1 MPAAFMKTRV
11 LVVVAATVVCAG
23 AAVSTQ
29 SPRFFSDDPIA
40 TEPDTEDASG
50 AQPTDIGLA
59 YDLSYN
65 IFVTKE
71 RTPSNKRARNI
82 NTVDEVPDSS
92 WFTNRI
98 GSRAVTVDDIVRG
111 PNVGP
116 APAPE
121 KWVIIR
127 EKSAGFAPGFTAL
140 DASGETWFISFDP
153 PPNPKGATG
162 AMVIANKLFW
172 TLGYNQVETFLTKI
186 DPRRVQIDPTAT
198 VRRPNGERT
207 PFTHSDLAA
216 VLERAARNA
225 DGTYEAAAARQLR
238 GKILGPFRYEGTR
251 PDDPNDIV
259 PHEERREL
267 RALRVF
273 GAWTNLTDLKAGN
286 TLDTLVIENGRSVV
300 KHYLQDVGSTFG
312 MGANGPHDWDEGWE
326 YFYQAGTTRK
336 RLLTFGFGLSPW
348 QTVPYMDYES
358 VGRFEGDRFDPTTW
372 KPHIPTTGYI
382 DMRPDDAFWAARRVM
397 AFSDELIRAVVKT
410 GEFTET
416 GAEEYLADVLIK
428 RRNAIGRAYLPAI
441 NPIVDPKLSGSG
453 ALTFDNAAVQHGLEA
468 PESYKA
474 VWSTFD
480 NATGA
485 TTHIGDSDGR
495 EPRLQA
501 PSGLA
506 GAPGSFI
513 RVELSAVS
521 AAHPAWA
528 QPIVVH
534 FRRGS
539 DGWKLVGL
547 ERLPDGPPPTQPKKG
562 SGMARDL
569 TLGTGSGWAR
579 W

>member
-1 MPAAFMKTRV
+1 MKTRV
-11 LVVVAATVVCAG
+11 LVIVAATVVFAG
-23 AAVSTQ
+23 VAVSTQ

-65 IFVTKE
+65 LFVTKE

-172 TLGYNQVETFLTKI
+172 TLGYNQVETFLTRI
-186 DPRRVQIDPTAT
+186 DPRRVEIDPKAT

-273 GAWTNLTDLKAGN
+273 GAWINLTDLKAGN
-286 TLDTLVIENGRSVV
+286 TLDTLVTENGRSVV

-326 YFYQAGTTRK
+326 YFYQADTTRK

-397 AFSDELIRAVVKT
+397 AFSDALIRAVVKT

-416 GAEEYLADVLIK
+416 GAEEYLANVLIK

-441 NPIVDPKLSGSG
+441 NPIVDPKLSASG

-485 TTHIGDSDGR
+485 TTHIGDSAGR
-495 EPRLQA
+495 EPTLQA

-513 RVELSAVS
+513 SVELSAVS

-562 SGMARDL
+562 
-569 TLGTGSGWAR
+569 
-579 W
+579 

>member
-1 MPAAFMKTRV
+1 MPTAFMKTRLLAV
-11 LVVVAATVVCAG
+11 AAATVMFAG

-40 TEPDTEDASG
+40 TEADTEDASG

-186 DPRRVQIDPTAT
+186 DPRRVEIDPKAT

-207 PFTHSDLAA
+207 PFTPSDLAA

-286 TLDTLVIENGRSVV
+286 TLDTLVTENGRSVV

-326 YFYQAGTTRK
+326 YFYQADTTRK

-372 KPHIPTTGYI
+372 KPHVPTTGYI

-397 AFSDELIRAVVKT
+397 AFSDDLIRAVVKT

-416 GAEEYLADVLIK
+416 GAEEYLANVLIK

-441 NPIVDPKLSGSG
+441 NPIVDPKLSASG

-485 TTHIGDSDGR
+485 TTHIGDTEGR
-495 EPRLQA
+495 EPTLQA

-562 SGMARDL
+562 
-569 TLGTGSGWAR
+569 
-579 W
+579 

>member
-1 MPAAFMKTRV
+1 MPTAFMKTRL
-11 LVVVAATVVCAG
+11 LVVVAATVVFAG

-40 TEPDTEDASG
+40 TEADTEDASG

-65 IFVTKE
+65 LFVTKE

-92 WFTNRI
+92 WFSNRI
-98 GSRAVTVDDIVRG
+98 GSQPVSLDDVLRG
-111 PNVGP
+111 PNAGP
-116 APAPE
+116 APAPD
-121 KWVIIR
+121 KWTIIR
-127 EKSAGFAPGFTAL
+127 EKASGYAPGFTAR
-140 DASGETWFISFDP
+140 DANGETWFVSFDP
-153 PPNPKGATG
+153 PSNPKGATA
-162 AMVIANKLFW
+162 AMLIANKLFW
-172 TLGYNQVETFLTKI
+172 ALGYNQIETFLTKI
-186 DPRRVQIDPTAT
+186 DPRRVEIDPKAT
-198 VRRPNGERT
+198 VRRPNGNRT
-207 PFTHSDLAA
+207 PFTESDLHA
-216 VLERAARNA
+216 VLERAARNS
-225 DGTYEAAAARQLR
+225 DGTYEAAASRLLP

-286 TLDTLVIENGRSVV
+286 TLDTLVTENGRSVV

-326 YFYQAGTTRK
+326 YFYQGDTTRK

-358 VGRFEGDRFDPTTW
+358 VGRFEGERFDPTTW
-372 KPHIPTTGYI
+372 KPHVPTTGYI

-397 AFSDELIRAVVKT
+397 AFSDDLIRAVVKT

-416 GAEEYLADVLIK
+416 GAEEYLANVLIK

-441 NPIVDPKLSGSG
+441 NPIVDPKLSASG
-453 ALTFDNAAVQHGLEA
+453 ALTFDNAAVQYGAAEA

-474 VWSTFD
+474 IWSTFD

-485 TTHIGDSDGR
+485 TTHIGDTEGR
-495 EPRLQA
+495 ELTLQA

-506 GAPGSFI
+506 GAQGSFI

-521 AAHPAWA
+521 AAHPAWG
-528 QPIVVH
+528 QPIVLH

-547 ERLPDGPPPTQPKKG
+547 ERMPDGPSPPAKG
-562 SGMARDL
+562 AQAKEKR
-569 TLGTGSGWAR
+569 
-579 W
+579 

>member
-1 MPAAFMKTRV
+1 VVRIMPAAFMKTRV
-11 LVVVAATVVCAG
+11 LVVVAATVVFAG
-23 AAVSTQ
+23 VAVSTQ

-186 DPRRVQIDPTAT
+186 DPRRVEIDPKAT

-273 GAWTNLTDLKAGN
+273 GAWINLTDLKAGN
-286 TLDTLVIENGRSVV
+286 TLDTLVTENGRSVV

-326 YFYQAGTTRK
+326 YFYQADTSRK

-397 AFSDELIRAVVKT
+397 AFSDDLIRAVVKT

-416 GAEEYLADVLIK
+416 GAEEYLANVLIK

-441 NPIVDPKLSGSG
+441 NPIVDPKLSASG

-468 PESYKA
+468 PGSYKA

-485 TTHIGDSDGR
+485 TTHIGDSEGR
-495 EPRLQA
+495 EPTLQA
-501 PSGLA
+501 PPGLA

-562 SGMARDL
+562 
-569 TLGTGSGWAR
+569 
-579 W
+579 